1 MSSTSR
7 SGWLHAHLTGNV
19 RRKTLYNNGIDE
31 DELVKPRCVLL
42 DPLSS
47 YQALCTQ
54 SGLGVHLCIIIT
66 YVTQYASLILS
77 QNCVALLGC
86 EILAAGARFKGSAIA
101 PRTEVAGL
109 PGTSSARRWPL
120 YEGCIGETA
129 SRVLTPNESESIMSN
144 E

>member
-42 DPLSS
+42 DPPFFLIL
-47 YQALCTQ
+47 AWCTQ

-86 EILAAGARFKGSAIA
+86 EILAAGARFKESAIA

-129 SRVLTPNESESIMSN
+129 SRVLTPNESESI
-144 E
+144 